1 MHLFSASLE
10 QLLLLKHCVIIQR
23 PIWLRESA
31 KPGHIN
37 VLNLYKV
44 VFKNEQQDEEP
55 SEN

>member
-31 KPGHIN
+31 KPGHID